1 VVAVPG
7 AGRGRGVGML
17 ACATTNECGRL
28 RGNGTR
34 PARGSDGGSASATG
48 AIGEADAVG
57 PMGGATE
64 AAADGAGQ
72 MVFGA
77 GFAPGGVVAGLD
89 MAIALEMAAIGA
101 GVAAGGGGALDDIA
115 TLWPGALWL
124 PAGMVTV
131 AFVGSGGGIG
141 AIFASAEAVPGG
153 ASIGIVAVWSG
164 AAATGAADMA
174 WIVGALTG
182 PR

>member
-1 VVAVPG
+1 
-7 AGRGRGVGML
+7 
-17 ACATTNECGRL
+17 
-28 RGNGTR
+28 
-34 PARGSDGGSASATG
+34 
-48 AIGEADAVG
+48 
-57 PMGGATE
+57 
-64 AAADGAGQ
+64 

-89 MAIALEMAAIGA
+89 MAIALEVAAIGA

-124 PAGMVTV
+124 PAGMMTV

-141 AIFASAEAVPGG
+141 AILASAEAVPGA